1 VIKDY
6 QNIDTAFKDY
16 FEKKDTITH
25 KYDFAYELKKN
36 WIEDRLISFNQNLE
50 VSKLNDFLQ
59 SLPMNYQID
68 KTENYVKY
76 IAILRS
82 QFLCLLLQEK
92 RYDESFF
99 HLTAKSRYFYDY
111 DQSSN
116 NYLKDEVKTDLTE
129 ISLKKIIDSSFLKEE
144 DYLDSV
150 FLIGCFNFFLQ
161 FLFSSDWEHCDGYIN
176 VSKKSLSDAKAF
188 YFDLF
193 LEGISE
199 TTKLEMHD
207 LITEYFDNHHTKINI
222 NFGFKKFND
231 HSMFLEK
238 ERDEN
243 LFVQIKE
250 NLPFTHESI
259 HSDYLSWCPASRG
272 TRDVHLLWD
281 SRESKYLNNAVLIDN
296 MIGASKVLGMYS
308 DFISEE
314 QKDFL
319 RYQKLYN
326 GETTLINLT
335 ESLYEDVPNLADIKW
350 HEKF

>member
-1 VIKDY
+1 MLKDY
-6 QNIDTAFKDY
+6 QNIDTAFKNY
-16 FEKKDTITH
+16 FEKKDTIRH

-36 WIEDRLISFNQNLE
+36 WVEDRLISFNKNLE

-59 SLPMNYQID
+59 SLPREYQID
-68 KTENYVKY
+68 KTENFINY
-76 IAILRS
+76 ITILRS

-92 RYDESFF
+92 RYDEEFF
-99 HLTAKSRYFYDY
+99 HMTAKSRYFYDY
-111 DQSSN
+111 DQSSD
-116 NYLKDEVKTDLTE
+116 NYLKDEVKTDLNK
-129 ISLKKIIDSSFLKEE
+129 ISLKKIIDSSFMKEE

-161 FLFSSDWEHCDGYIN
+161 FLFSSDWEHGDGYIN

-193 LEGISE
+193 LEDISK

-238 ERDEN
+238 DRDEN
-243 LFVQIKE
+243 IFVQIKE

-259 HSDYLSWCPASRG
+259 HSDYLSWCHASRG
-272 TRDVHLLWD
+272 TRDVHLLWN
-281 SRESKYLNNAVLIDN
+281 SRESKYVNNAVLIDN
-296 MIGASKVLGMYS
+296 MIGSSKVLGMYS

-319 RYQKLYN
+319 RYQKLYK

-335 ESLYEDVPNLADIKW
+335 ESLYEDTPDLANIKW